1 MTTLTPTKEILPPPT
16 ERSTVLGWMKKNL
29 FGSIGDTILTLVAG
43 AFLVWLIYTIVMW
56 ITTKAQWAAV
66 TDNLQLFMKGQYPP
80 AADWR
85 LWLLLFLLALI
96 VGLMWGI
103 AIKRPTGAGWVLLI
117 VPLLLAIWLFTLGRE
132 SWLMLLL
139 LALFAV
145 IGYSLGKL
153 HPKSW
158 MFLVLPIILA
168 AWLFLRSEYSIT
180 IDGGL
185 WLIFLVTAGLLWAA
199 TFKRPKGLIW
209 TVLFGVVILVA
220 LGVMAWLFT
229 QGQPSVWRMLLLID
243 FLAYIAYLLG
253 KQNPKKLSRFVYFWA
268 LIYMPLVILIVR
280 GFGEDGFLFYVPTNL
295 WGGLLLS
302 LLLAIFAIVFSF
314 PIGVLLALGR
324 QSKLPAVK
332 ALSVLYIELIRGVPL
347 ITLLFMG
354 QLMLPLFLPPGI
366 TIDRVLRAIVAMIMF
381 AAAYMAENVRG
392 GLQSIPKGQYEAA
405 DALGLSGWQ
414 KMTFIILPQ
423 ALRAVIPVL
432 VGQFIGLFK
441 DTSLVALLGLLDLLG
456 IARGVLANPNYIG
469 RQLEVFSFIA
479 VIYWVFCYGMSY
491 AARRLEIA
499 LGVGER

>member
-1 MTTLTPTKEILPPPT
+1 MTTLTPTKEVLPPPT

-29 FGSIGDTILTLVAG
+29 FGSIWDAILTVISG
-43 AFLVWLIYTIVMW
+43 AFLVWMIYSIIVW
-56 ITTKAQWAAV
+56 VLTKAQWAAV
-66 TDNLQLFMKGQYPP
+66 TDNLQLFMKGQYPA

-85 LWLLLFLLALI
+85 LWLLIFLVAMI
-96 VGLMWGI
+96 GGLMWGLM
-103 AIKRPTGAGWVLLI
+103 IKRPTGSGWVLLA
-117 VPLLLAIWLFTLGRE
+117 VPLLLAVWIFSLERA
-132 SWLMLLL
+132 SWW
-139 LALFAV
+139 
-145 IGYSLGKL
+145 KL
-153 HPKSW
+153 
-158 MFLVLPIILA
+158 VVVDIIAIISYLIA
-168 AWLFLRSEYSIT
+168 KKFPTRFLR
-180 IDGGL
+180 
-185 WLIFLVTAGLLWAA
+185 
-199 TFKRPKGLIW
+199 R
-209 TVLFGVVILVA
+209 
-220 LGVMAWLFT
+220 FT
-229 QGQPSVWRMLLLID
+229 
-243 FLAYIAYLLG
+243 
-253 KQNPKKLSRFVYFWA
+253 YFMA
-268 LIYMPLVILIVR
+268 LIYMPLIILVVR
-280 GFGEDGFLFYVPTNL
+280 GFGEDGFMFRVPTNL

-324 QSKLPAVK
+324 QSQLPAIK
-332 ALSVLYIELIRGVPL
+332 GLSVLYIELIRGVPL

-354 QLMLPLFLPPGI
+354 QLMLPLFLPAGI
-366 TIDRVLRAIVAMIMF
+366 TIDRVIRAVVAMIMF

-414 KMTFIILPQ
+414 KMVFIILPQ